1 MDASHIML
9 FANDKKRELV
19 DFASVSDQEVQN
31 DDVVYMVFSK
41 ENGVG
46 FEDIQV
52 DALTPFGEEPI
63 NTGG

>member
-1 MDASHIML
+1 M
-9 FANDKKRELV
+9 

-46 FEDIQV
+46 FEEIQADV
-52 DALTPFGEEPI
+52 LAPFGEEPS
-63 NTGG
+63 TT

>member
-1 MDASHIML
+1 
-9 FANDKKRELV
+9 V

-31 DDVVYMVFSK
+31 DDVVYMVFTK

-52 DALTPFGEEPI
+52 DVLTPFGEEPV